1 MNLGGRVNIYSG
13 TSRARL
19 GIPVGIYPLSLP
31 TRASVKA
38 FALPVDRVGHS
49 RGAGVGVVSIFG
61 GGRADLAERCA
72 GSGRRHGIRKQT

>member
-1 MNLGGRVNIYSG
+1 MNLVGGVSIRTA

-31 TRASVKA
+31 TRASVEA
-38 FALPVDRVGHS
+38 FPLPIGRVGHS
-49 RGAGVGVVSIFG
+49 RGAGVRVVSIIG

-72 GSGRRHGIRKQT
+72 GPG